1 MNLLMS
7 LFLAVV
13 TATTV
18 PPAAPEK
25 TTPLPAPERHAVYVQ
40 SEVHDAIGA
49 LYVLKLQE
57 ELARSSSFKP
67 VTDPATARFV
77 VGIVTMDPNEAE
89 PESGVGRSTAAAI
102 TLQIRSETG
111 LNPLLHSW
119 VLVANRDRVD
129 LLVAELVTAI
139 YLEIKDVE

>member
-1 MNLLMS
+1 VNLLMG

-13 TATTV
+13 TATTTA
-18 PPAAPEK
+18 PAAREK
-25 TTPLPAPERHAVYVQ
+25 TLPLPAPERHAVYVQ

-57 ELARSSSFKP
+57 ALAGSSAFKP
-67 VTDPATARFV
+67 VTDPANARFV
-77 VGIVTMDPNEAE
+77 IGIVTMDPNEAE

-102 TLQIRSETG
+102 TLQVRSETG

-119 VLVANRDRVD
+119 VLVSNRDRVD
-129 LLVAELVTAI
+129 LLVAELVTSI
-139 YLEIKDVE
+139 FLEIKEVE